1 MAEIEDRNAHERA
14 RRDMWLAHHWP
25 DHYERCSVI
34 AGRHVC
40 RRCLALYPLA
50 LAVAFAALADVL
62 LWPRRFDPELIW
74 LLSIPGTLE
83 YVAEQLGVLRYRA
96 RRQIVATALTAIALG
111 RGMSYEFEHRWSW
124 YFWGPLLFFG
134 TIWFTSTIIGR
145 RTQSQRRV

>member
-1 MAEIEDRNAHERA
+1 MHSPAGTRQSTTSN
-14 RRDMWLAHHWP
+14 WLF
-25 DHYERCSVI
+25 
-34 AGRHVC
+34 C

-50 LAVAFAALADVL
+50 LAVAFAALAGVL

-111 RGMSYEFEHRWSW
+111 RGMSYELDHRWSW
-124 YFWGPLLFFG
+124 YFWGPLLVFG
-134 TIWFTSTIIGR
+134 TIWFVSTIIGR
-145 RTQSQRRV
+145 RTQSQRRL

>member
-25 DHYERCSVI
+25 DHYERCVVM

-50 LAVAFAALADVL
+50 LAVAFAALAGIL
-62 LWPRRFDPELIW
+62 LWPRSFDPGLIW

-83 YVAEQLGVLRYRA
+83 YVAEQLGVLRYHA
-96 RRQIVATALTAIALG
+96 RRQIVATAVTAIALG

-124 YFWGPLLFFG
+124 YFWGPLLVFG
-134 TIWFTSTIIGR
+134 TIWFVSTIIGR
-145 RTQSQRRV
+145 RTQPERRL